1 MDKSFRERY
10 APILVTA
17 RLNSWDIIKVIVL
30 IVMLLQLFSFRSCG
44 IFLIALH
51 MSLLIFGHLA
61 PKRLN
66 YN

>member
-30 IVMLLQLFSFRSCG
+30 IVMLFAAVQLQIMWNLPDCPSHESVNFWP
-44 IFLIALH
+44 
-51 MSLLIFGHLA
+51 FGA
-61 PKRLN
+61 KKT
-66 YN
+66 